1 MQSFLSSCVPQNII
15 IERQKMHGLHHLNK
29 ERKQIE
35 GFNQKQ
41 ALEGYRPPCQL
52 HTHTHTRTHTHA
64 HTHTHTHT
72 HTQREREREERVHTY
87 CA

>member
-52 HTHTHTRTHTHA
+52 HTHTHTRTHKE
-64 HTHTHTHT
+64 
-72 HTQREREREERVHTY
+72 RERERRECIRTVLNAVVT
-87 CA
+87 AD